1 MRAAAARASASD
13 DGAAIAGDALQA
25 STKAARPPCFL
36 MDIQD
41 NHFAFFGFPERF
53 ALDRAGLDRAYRE
66 VQTQVHPDRFARAGA
81 TEQRVALQ
89 WATKANEAYRVL
101 REPLSRAVYLCT
113 LRGIDP
119 ADERDTRMAG
129 PFLIQQLE
137 WREALDAARSGGDA
151 AAGAASI
158 AALRGELDATRDR
171 LQAETAAAL
180 DAGDT
185 AAAVERVRQW
195 MFVERFGEDVAA
207 ASRQSAAAA
216 AVH

>member
-1 MRAAAARASASD
+1 
-13 DGAAIAGDALQA
+13 
-25 STKAARPPCFL
+25 

-41 NHFAFFGFPERF
+41 NHFAFFGLPERF
-53 ALDRAGLDRAYRE
+53 AIDRAGLDRAYRD
-66 VQTQVHPDRFARAGA
+66 VQMQVHPDRFARAGA

-113 LRGIDP
+113 LRGIDA

-129 PFLIQQLE
+129 PFLMQQLE
-137 WREALDAARSGGDA
+137 WREALDAAREVADVA
-151 AAGAASI
+151 AIAG
-158 AALRGELDATRDR
+158 LRGELDAVRAR
-171 LQAETAAAL
+171 LQAEAEAAF
-180 DAGDT
+180 DADDT

-207 ASRQSAAAA
+207 AARTSSANAPTTRTSASPVA
-216 AVH
+216 H